1 MAPAA
6 RWCSSDNV
14 YRVASLD
21 GPTATVKT
29 TDGEAVSLHF
39 LHYNFARPHKTLAD
53 PYPRTPAMAVGVT
66 DHVWTLREIA
76 GLLD

>member
-1 MAPAA
+1 MRLRKGAD
-6 RWCSSDNV
+6 SDNV
-14 YRVASLD
+14 YRVASLER
-21 GPTATVKT
+21 PTATVNT

-53 PYPRTPAMAVGVT
+53 PYPRTPARAVGVA